1 MALLTREEPTWASDR
16 SSILSPR
23 CWPRPPS
30 LRRRNPLP
38 IPAPRSAVIPRKAL
52 GLPTPAELKTA
63 TYVRDVIYG
72 HRDGMALT
80 YDVFKP
86 LKPNGALV
94 VNMVSAGWR
103 SSWGPP
109 EERQARYQWLID
121 KGFTVVALYH
131 SSAPRFQVPDAV
143 ADVRLGLRH
152 IKLHAADYGADPAR
166 IGVWGASAGGHL
178 SLVAGVMAD
187 DGDPA
192 AANPLERSGNRV
204 RAVVAYFPPTDLDTL
219 LGSRA
224 KSGAIDFDDSLRASI
239 SPIHFVDARDPPTL
253 IISGGADKGV
263 PISQSESHE
272 SSARQGGCREQAEGI
287 PGRGSRLLRQG
298 RPGQDRR
305 LCCRSHER
313 DDGLVREA
321 PALGCGLEIRAR
333 APHAMAGRQA
343 IFEQRKPSVRGHF
356 RQQSCGRVHEEVALS
371 GEGEGS
377 DDDSERQKPRR

>member
-1 MALLTREEPTWASDR
+1 MGFRAVVVASFAILLAAPTLAQTPQPAADPGAP
-16 SSILSPR
+16 LSGY
-23 CWPRPPS
+23 
-30 LRRRNPLP
+30 
-38 IPAPRSAVIPRKAL
+38 PRKAL

-86 LKPNGALV
+86 TKPNGALV

-121 KGFTVVALYH
+121 KGFTVVALHH

-143 ADVRLGLRH
+143 KDIRLGLRH
-152 IKLHAADYGADPAR
+152 IKLHAADYGANPAR

-178 SLVAGVMAD
+178 SLVAGLMAD
-187 DGDPA
+187 DGNPA
-192 AANPLERSGNRV
+192 ATNPLERSGNGV

-219 LGSRA
+219 LGNRA

-263 PISQSESHE
+263 PISQSETMHAALDRAGVE
-272 SSARQGGCREQAEGI
+272 NKLKIFPDADHDFYVKGDPAKTDGYAVEAMNAMTAWFETH
-287 PGRGSRLLRQG
+287 LR
-298 RPGQDRR
+298 
-305 LCCRSHER
+305 
-313 DDGLVREA
+313 
-321 PALGCGLEIRAR
+321 
-333 APHAMAGRQA
+333 
-343 IFEQRKPSVRGHF
+343 
-356 RQQSCGRVHEEVALS
+356 
-371 GEGEGS
+371 
-377 DDDSERQKPRR
+377 

>member
-1 MALLTREEPTWASDR
+1 MRLSRKLLFALCA
-16 SSILSPR
+16 
-23 CWPRPPS
+23 
-30 LRRRNPLP
+30 
-38 IPAPRSAVIPRKAL
+38 SAVAASAHGQPPPAADRGAPLSGYPRKAL
-52 GLPTPAELKTA
+52 GLPTAAELKTA

-131 SSAPRFQVPDAV
+131 SSAPRFTVVDAA
-143 ADVRLGLRH
+143 ADVRLGMRH

-178 SLVAGVMAD
+178 SLVAGMMADDD

-192 AANPLERSGNRV
+192 AKNPPERSGNRV
-204 RAVVAYFPPTDLDTL
+204 RAVVAYFPPTDFDAL
-219 LGSRA
+219 LGDRA
-224 KSGAIDFDDSLRASI
+224 KSGAIDFDNSLRASV

-253 IISGGADKGV
+253 IMTGDADKGV
-263 PISQSESHE
+263 PPSQSETMKAALDKAGVE
-272 SSARQGGCREQAEGI
+272 NKLTQF
-287 PGRGSRLLRQG
+287 PGADHDFYVKGD
-298 RPGQDRR
+298 PVKTD
-305 LCCRSHER
+305 
-313 DDGLVREA
+313 A
-321 PALGCGLEIRAR
+321 YATT
-333 APHAMAGRQA
+333 AMNAMVA
-343 IFEQRKPSVRGHF
+343 WFEQHLK
-356 RQQSCGRVHEEVALS
+356 
-371 GEGEGS
+371 
-377 DDDSERQKPRR
+377 